1 MIDSFVVS
9 TGGHASPER
18 LVEVCLDQMGAVQIS
33 HESQGHLVAHAARD
47 GSLEVNGEDAGR
59 RRVAEMFQLIAA
71 TPEFQKG

>member
-1 MIDSFVVS
+1 
-9 TGGHASPER
+9 
-18 LVEVCLDQMGAVQIS
+18 MGAVQIS

-47 GSLEVNGEDAGR
+47 GRLEVNGEDAGR